1 MEQYKRNEF
10 AAGILEALAYVS
22 GVAVTAMIYPPAAK
36 AVGGLAVAYLRYGR
50 GEKWRYRGTIKQ
62 TITRFEQRGFV
73 VTETRGEELVVK
85 ITQAGKRWLRRYQL
99 ERMVVERQKHWDGLW
114 RVVVFDV
121 PEKQRRT
128 RNIVRGWLKRLGFA
142 RLQQS
147 VWIIPWPCR
156 QQFEALTSEFKLA
169 NQAIL
174 LETKTIAKQA
184 ALRRQFKIR

>member
-1 MEQYKRNEF
+1 MEKYQRNEF
-10 AAGILEALAYVS
+10 AASVLEALAYVS
-22 GVAVTAMIYPPAAK
+22 GIAVTAMIYPPAAK

-50 GEKWRYRGTIKQ
+50 EKQWRYRGTVKQ
-62 TITRFEQRGFV
+62 SITRLERRGFV

-99 ERMVVERQKHWDGLW
+99 ERMVVEPQKHWDGLW
-114 RVVVFDV
+114 RVVVFDI
-121 PEKQRRT
+121 PEHQHHT
-128 RNIVRGWLKRLGFA
+128 RDIVRGWLKRLGFA

-147 VWIIPWPCR
+147 VWIIPWPCQ
-156 QQFEALTSEFKLA
+156 QQFEALASEFKLG

-184 ALRRQFKIR
+184 ALRRQFKLR